1 MCNIHAI
8 EIIPN
13 QAVINS
19 IAAYRSEFD
28 DESIDFKLLLM
39 KLKRIIHEL
48 GFMENEDTEQW
59 MQQCGGDYL
68 ANPKLF
74 YNAPLTCICAFLGEL
89 FNHYEI
95 EALQDKLSPQI
106 LEEALTR
113 LEKFK

>member
-13 QAVINS
+13 QATINS

-28 DESIDFKLLLM
+28 DESIDYKALLM
-39 KLKRIIHEL
+39 KLKRIINEL
-48 GFMENEDTEQW
+48 GFMKNEDTEQW
-59 MQQCGGDYL
+59 MQQRGGDYL

-74 YNAPLTCICAFLGEL
+74 CNAPLTCICAFLGEL

-95 EALQDKLSPQI
+95 DSLQQKLSPQI
-106 LEEALTR
+106 LECALTR
-113 LEKFK
+113 LEQFK